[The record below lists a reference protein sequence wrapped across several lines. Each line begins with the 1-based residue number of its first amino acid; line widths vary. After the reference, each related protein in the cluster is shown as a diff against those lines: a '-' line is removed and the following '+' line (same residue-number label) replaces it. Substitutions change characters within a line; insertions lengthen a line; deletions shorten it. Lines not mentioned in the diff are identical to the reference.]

1 MKTSIDA
8 SDMANQRIILQR
20 QSIEKG
26 LLPLARA
33 HHSFG
38 NLSWKTEVFRRLTR
52 NGCGPPRPLPL
63 GGIALAI
70 SRVERGD
77 QRPPQQLE
85 LDMWQTL
92 KETFKEWTEDKV
104 PRLSAAL
111 AFYTMLSIAP
121 LLIITTKVVGM
132 FVGRKGL
139 NQKV

>member
-1 MKTSIDA
+1 
-8 SDMANQRIILQR
+8 
-20 QSIEKG
+20 
-26 LLPLARA
+26 
-33 HHSFG
+33 
-38 NLSWKTEVFRRLTR
+38 
-52 NGCGPPRPLPL
+52 
-63 GGIALAI
+63 
-70 SRVERGD
+70 
-77 QRPPQQLE
+77 
-85 LDMWQTL
+85 MWQTI